1 MKRNWMSGLVL
12 LLAALPAAAE
22 IRVAATTANMGMLV
36 ETVGGEAVEVTVMA
50 PNDRDPHYL
59 EARPSMMAALR
70 NADMVVAVGAEL
82 EIGWLPAAI
91 DGANNGTVQPGQSG
105 YFELARHI
113 ELIKDEGV
121 ADRARGDVHPVGNP
135 HAYMNPENLAQ
146 AGRAL
151 AERFASLDEGNA
163 ETFRANAEAF
173 AAQVAEKMDAW
184 RQAMGD
190 PLPVLSYHGDVQ
202 YLAQALNIPLV
213 GTIEPLPGVPP
224 TASHLSGLVRDLKGG
239 EGVVVARV
247 YQPDKPSRFMAQ
259 QLGWPVHLLPS
270 DVNPG
275 EGADAYLELIG
286 RWVAAMTHKDA

>member
-1 MKRNWMSGLVL
+1 
-12 LLAALPAAAE
+12 
-22 IRVAATTANMGMLV
+22 
-36 ETVGGEAVEVTVMA
+36 
-50 PNDRDPHYL
+50 
-59 EARPSMMAALR
+59 
-70 NADMVVAVGAEL
+70 
-82 EIGWLPAAI
+82 
-91 DGANNGTVQPGQSG
+91 
-105 YFELARHI
+105 
-113 ELIKDEGV
+113 
-121 ADRARGDVHPVGNP
+121 
-135 HAYMNPENLAQ
+135 
-146 AGRAL
+146 
-151 AERFASLDEGNA
+151 
-163 ETFRANAEAF
+163 
-173 AAQVAEKMDAW
+173 
-184 RQAMGD
+184 
-190 PLPVLSYHGDVQ
+190 